1 MKSKAVAVLLALFL
15 GGIGMHKFYL
25 GKPLWGIIYLVF
37 CWSYIPSIISF
48 VEGIIYLCT
57 SENEFQAKYGKE
69 VHTQNKAFTSNTT
82 LIKQKYNNKKL

>member
-69 VHTQNKAFTSNTT
+69 VHTQNKAFTSDTT
-82 LIKQKYNNKKL
+82 LIKRKYNNKKL

>member
-69 VHTQNKAFTSNTT
+69 VHTQNKAFTSDTT
-82 LIKQKYNNKKL
+82 LIKHKYNNKKL

>member
-69 VHTQNKAFTSNTT
+69 VQTQNKAFTSDTT
-82 LIKQKYNNKKL
+82 LIKHKYNNKKL

>member
-15 GGIGMHKFYL
+15 GCIGMHKFYL

-69 VHTQNKAFTSNTT
+69 VHTQNKAFTSDTT
-82 LIKQKYNNKKL
+82 LIKRKYNNKKL

>member
-37 CWSYIPSIISF
+37 CWSYIPSIVSF

>member
-1 MKSKAVAVLLALFL
+1 MKSKALAVLLALFL

-69 VHTQNKAFTSNTT
+69 VHTQNKAFTSDTT
-82 LIKQKYNNKKL
+82 LIKRKYHNKKL

>member
-69 VHTQNKAFTSNTT
+69 VHTQNKAFTSDTT

>member
-69 VHTQNKAFTSNTT
+69 VHTKNKAFTSDTT
-82 LIKQKYNNKKL
+82 LIKRKYNNKKL

>member
-37 CWSYIPSIISF
+37 CWSYIPSIVSF

-69 VHTQNKAFTSNTT
+69 VHTQNKAFTSDTT
-82 LIKQKYNNKKL
+82 LIKRKYNNKKL

>member
-1 MKSKAVAVLLALFL
+1 MKK
-15 GGIGMHKFYL
+15 GR
-25 GKPLWGIIYLVF
+25 IIYLVF

-69 VHTQNKAFTSNTT
+69 VHTQNKAFTSDTT
-82 LIKQKYNNKKL
+82 LIKRKYNNKKL

>member
-57 SENEFQAKYGKE
+57 SEKEFQAKYGKE
-69 VHTQNKAFTSNTT
+69 VHTQNKAFTSDTT
-82 LIKQKYNNKKL
+82 LIKRKYNNKKL

>member
-69 VHTQNKAFTSNTT
+69 VHTQNKAFTSDTT
-82 LIKQKYNNKKL
+82 LIKRKYNNKKF

>member
-1 MKSKAVAVLLALFL
+1 MKSKALAVLLALFL

-69 VHTQNKAFTSNTT
+69 VHTQNKAFTSDTT
-82 LIKQKYNNKKL
+82 LIKRKYNNKKL

>member
-57 SENEFQAKYGKE
+57 SENEFQAKYGKK
-69 VHTQNKAFTSNTT
+69 VHTQNKAFTSDTT
-82 LIKQKYNNKKL
+82 LIKRKYNNKKL